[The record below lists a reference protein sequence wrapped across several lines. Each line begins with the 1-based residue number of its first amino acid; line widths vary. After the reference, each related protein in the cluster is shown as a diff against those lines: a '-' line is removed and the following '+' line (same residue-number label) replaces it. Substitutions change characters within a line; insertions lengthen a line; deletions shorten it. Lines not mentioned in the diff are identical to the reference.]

1 MFFMNIVKSK
11 LISIV
16 VGIIYD
22 LTYNFVV
29 KLCKKQKEE

>member
-1 MFFMNIVKSK
+1 MDIVRYK
-11 LISIV
+11 LISIM